1 MFKKERSIEEFV
13 KIVDEKIIL
22 DKLPEGK
29 KLSDF
34 TGGYINILKNKTK
47 VVLFFGYKEDGKN
60 KVEISFNIDKSEEDI
75 WLKVFQFKRDLMNKS
90 INTVSIAETIVKS
103 QVYEIEYTETSQSNN
118 VLIDDE
124 DDIFV

>member
-1 MFKKERSIEEFV
+1 MLKKDRSIEEFV
-13 KIVDEKIIL
+13 RIVDEKIIL

-29 KLSDF
+29 KLNDF

-103 QVYEIEYTETSQSNN
+103 QVYEIEDIDICESNN
-118 VLIDDE
+118 VSIDDE